1 MAKIMAVPRLI
12 STVLFL
18 VVAALFCADH
28 GARAADP
35 FAALPFEVV
44 ATTPAEL
51 LRGEDFILQRGQA
64 LQVVFSRPVRAIA
77 DWDTESQTPDHE
89 PFSISIKNSAAPFS
103 TIASQR
109 FVTTYI
115 LRIDPLP
122 EHDGLWPTD
131 LQLALQ
137 WNRDLK
143 TWDGAEMSAEH
154 KRALKVSCMHDVDLS
169 ICAARCY
176 VWPDVSE

>member
-1 MAKIMAVPRLI
+1 MAMPRLI
-12 STVLFL
+12 RAVFFL

-64 LQVVFSRPVRAIA
+64 LQVVFSRPVIA
-77 DWDTESQTPDHE
+77 VGSDWDSETPE
-89 PFSISIKNSAAPFS
+89 PFTISIKNSAAPFS

-115 LRIDPLP
+115 LRLDPLP

-154 KRALKVSCMHDVDLS
+154 KRALKVSCLYDIDLP
-169 ICAARCY
+169 ICATRRY
-176 VWPDVSE
+176 VWPDGKE